1 MTYFSP
7 GRVYILNVIK
17 NSKWYPVIMVTGQNR
32 GKGEKNVF
40 TSAKISQDTETV
52 QNLIFDML
60 LSYNKA
66 MI

>member
-1 MTYFSP
+1 
-7 GRVYILNVIK
+7 
-17 NSKWYPVIMVTGQNR
+17 MVTGQNR